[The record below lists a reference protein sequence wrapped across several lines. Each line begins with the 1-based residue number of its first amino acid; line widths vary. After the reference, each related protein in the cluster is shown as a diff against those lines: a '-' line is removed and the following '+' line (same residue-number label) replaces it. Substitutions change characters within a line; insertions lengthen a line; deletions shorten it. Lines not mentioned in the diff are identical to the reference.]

1 MDDDSAELL
10 VELGLSNYEARAYV
24 TLAEHGAMTADDLA
38 GESGVPRGRVYDVLN
53 GLVDRSLVRAD
64 DGRPRTY
71 THVEPTA
78 AVDRL
83 LERRVDELEQRRSS
97 YERVA
102 DRAESTLATLAPD
115 HDHGEGFATSALGD
129 EAARDLLDERFA
141 AADASV
147 RVVVQSLDVGPEL
160 RSTVATKIEY
170 LIDRGVD
177 VRLLATDFSNATDAF
192 ERLVDDGL
200 EARVA
205 ERVPP
210 QRFILFDDR
219 EVCLEVVN
227 PVDEDELL
235 AVVDF
240 RDGDLA
246 TSLGKSFDDL
256 WDRATAW
263 NSSDRGPSG

>member
-10 VELGLSNYEARAYV
+10 AELGLSNYEARAYV

-38 GESGVPRGRVYDVLN
+38 AESGVPRGRVYDVLN
-53 GLVDRSLVRAD
+53 GLVDRALVRAD

-83 LERRVDELEQRRSS
+83 LERRVDELEQRRTS
-97 YERVA
+97 YEHVA
-102 DRAESTLATLAPD
+102 DRAETTLSALAPD
-115 HDHGEGFATSALGD
+115 HDGGEGFATSALGD

-160 RSTVATKIEY
+160 RSAAVARIEQ
-170 LIDRGVD
+170 LLERGVE
-177 VRLLATDFSNATDAF
+177 VRLLATDFANATETL

-200 EARVA
+200 EVRVA

-210 QRFILFDDR
+210 QRFILFDDQ

-227 PVDEDELL
+227 PAADDELL

-240 RDGDLA
+240 RDVDLA
-246 TSLGKSFDDL
+246 ASLGRSFDDL
-256 WDRATAW
+256 WERAAAW
-263 NSSDRGPSG
+263 NPGGD